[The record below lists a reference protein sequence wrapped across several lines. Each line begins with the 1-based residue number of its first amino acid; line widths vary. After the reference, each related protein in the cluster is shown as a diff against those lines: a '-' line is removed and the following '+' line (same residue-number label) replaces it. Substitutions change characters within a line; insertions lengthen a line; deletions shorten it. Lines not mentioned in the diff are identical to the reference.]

1 MDSSFDQSH
10 ATAVAGLFDAEYYL
24 AINPDVLETGVD
36 PLAHF
41 LTQGWIEGR
50 NPSYDFDVDYYLR
63 RNPDV
68 AASGL
73 NPLVHYALSG
83 AGEGRSMHRPL
94 DAMRRELERG
104 RPSHARLCTADATQI
119 PTIDRVTLTAKLTAR
134 LAQFGSLVVSV
145 SHDDY
150 HRRIG
155 GVENVIR
162 DECMVFEQMGRG
174 YLHLSPA
181 VPLPM
186 LADSMGAAEFRFSLR
201 FGPDWLGMVT
211 AQDLIACLADLEG
224 VPALLI
230 IHHLMGQAPELLVEL
245 AKICDSRTIVW
256 AHDYFNICIS
266 HNLLRNNV
274 RYCGAP
280 SVNSAACTICKYGGD
295 RAEHLGRI
303 RAFMEKVEPVLLA
316 PSETVLDLFL
326 RRGEFSCRAAHVQPL
341 ARLVVAHNHRE
352 PPRSQPGE
360 PLRIAHL
367 GMRTPTKGWLVF
379 QDLAFRYSK
388 DHSYR
393 FYQLGIPFGGPIS
406 NFIKHVD
413 VRVTSERPEFM
424 MEAIAEHRIDVVVS
438 WSLCPETFCFA
449 VHEALAAGAFVLTHA
464 KAGNV
469 PRVIATNAS
478 HQGLVLDDEAAL
490 FALFENG
497 KLRKLVDGTARRRGV
512 LIGEG
517 GAAGWLRRV
526 PRAGAKST
534 VQKTST
540 GTRGEK
546 PLVGSMTKTHCFTSA
561 TFAYLDRV
569 RVLVETL
576 RRHHPDWLFW
586 LCLVDQEPP
595 GFVFGPAT
603 DGIDHVVRV
612 GELCIPNL
620 RRWLFVH
627 DVVELCTAVKGAMLC
642 KLLATGASKVIY
654 LDPDIA
660 ILGSLSDTVAL
671 LDTHDIV
678 LTPHL
683 VEPEEDRDWILDN
696 EICSLKHGI
705 YNLGF
710 LAVAGTREGR
720 RFATWW
726 RDRLLHFCFDDLAG
740 GLFTDQRWCDLVP
753 AFFSGVHVLRDP
765 GYNVASWNLS
775 RRPIS
780 ISDSGEIQAA
790 GQPVRFFH
798 FTKVMDVGEIAI
810 ERSSGGRIEVFE
822 LMHWYRTRLTAHKV
836 TGLPDGW
843 WAYAC
848 YADDTPIEREHRR
861 LYRDRPDLQDRFP
874 DPFLAGPR
882 SFTNA

>member
-1 MDSSFDQSH
+1 MESSFDHSH
-10 ATAVAGLFDAEYYL
+10 ATALAGLFDAEYYL
-24 AINPDVLETGVD
+24 AINPDVRAAGVD

-41 LTQGWIEGR
+41 LAYGWIEGR
-50 NPSYDFDVDYYLR
+50 NPSYDFDVKYYLR

-68 AASGL
+68 AAAGM

-83 AGEGRSMHRPL
+83 AREGRAVRRPL
-94 DAMRRELERG
+94 DAMRSELER
-104 RPSHARLCTADATQI
+104 ARSPNAKLCASDASEI
-119 PTIDRVTLTAKLTAR
+119 PIIDRVTLTAKLTAR
-134 LAQFGSLVVSV
+134 LGQFGSLVVSV

-150 HRRIG
+150 HRILG
-155 GVENVIR
+155 GVQNVIR

-181 VPLPM
+181 VPQPM
-186 LADSMGAAEFRFSLR
+186 LADSVRAAEFRLSLR
-201 FGPDWLGMVT
+201 LGSDWLGVAT
-211 AQDLIACLADLEG
+211 AEDLMACLAELEG

-230 IHHLMGQAPELLVEL
+230 IHHLMGHAPELLVEL
-245 AKICDSRTIVW
+245 AKICDSPTIVW

-266 HNLLRNNV
+266 HNLLRNDV

-295 RAEHLGRI
+295 RAEHVGRI
-303 RAFMEKVEPVLLA
+303 RAFIDTVEPVLLT
-316 PSETVLDLFL
+316 PSETVLNLIL
-326 RRGEFSCRAAHVQPL
+326 RQGEFSWREAHVQPL
-341 ARLVVAHNHRE
+341 ARLVVAHNYAE
-352 PPRSQPGE
+352 QPRSQPGE

-367 GMRTPTKGWLVF
+367 GMRTPTKGWPVF

-393 FYQLGIPFGGPIS
+393 FYHLGCGGFIS
-406 NFIKHVD
+406 NFIKNVD
-413 VRVTSERPEFM
+413 VRVTRERPELM

-449 VHEALAAGAFVLTHA
+449 VHEALAAGAFVLAYA

-469 PRVIATNAS
+469 PRVIAAS
-478 HQGLVLDDEAAL
+478 ASQQGLILDDEAAL

-497 KLRKLVDGTARRRGV
+497 KLRTLVDGAARRRGV
-512 LIGEG
+512 LITECGT
-517 GAAGWLRRV
+517 AGWLRRV
-526 PRAGAKST
+526 PRGNGKST
-534 VQKTST
+534 VQKTCAGS
-540 GTRGEK
+540 RREES
-546 PLVGSMTKTHCFTSA
+546 LVGRTTKTHCFTSA

-595 GFVFGPAT
+595 GFVFDPTT

-612 GELCIPNL
+612 DELCIPNL
-620 RRWLFVH
+620 RPWLFVH

-642 KLLATGASKVIY
+642 KLLDTGASKVIY

-660 ILGSLSDTVAL
+660 ILGSLADTVGL
-671 LDTHDIV
+671 LDRHDIV

-683 VEPEEDRDWILDN
+683 LEPEEDGGLIREN

-726 RDRLLHFCFDDLAG
+726 RDRLLSFCFDDIPG

-753 AFFSGVHVLRDP
+753 AFFSGVHLVRDP
-765 GYNVASWNLS
+765 GYNVASWNLN

-780 ISDSGEIQAA
+780 ISESGEIQAA
-790 GQPVRFFH
+790 GHPLRFFH
-798 FTKVMDVGEIAI
+798 FTKVMDIGEMAI
-810 ERSSGGRIEVFE
+810 ERSSGERIEVFE
-822 LMHWYRTRLTAHKV
+822 LMHWYRARLAAHKV

-843 WAYAC
+843 WAYAR
-848 YADDTPIEREHRR
+848 YTDGTPIEREHRR
-861 LYRDRPDLQDRFP
+861 LYRDSPDLQHRFP